1 MQRIRGKLTYSNVVA
16 TLALFLVLAGGSAF
30 AAKQILPK
38 NSVGTKQIK
47 NGAVAAAKLKKGS
60 VTAGK
65 LAPGAVG
72 TNALAE
78 GAVSTGKLANGA
90 VSTGKLASGAVT
102 TGNIAP
108 GAVTSGT
115 IANQAVGTSKLATGA
130 VANGNLANDAV
141 TSNKVKD
148 GSLTSADVAPNTF
161 LAANGTAV
169 NAEKLDGLGPS
180 EFVRGKARFMSA
192 RVVVPA
198 GQSSEVLELDFAHI
212 EGTCSAGSVPTQSI
226 VAELNLEN
234 AFYTAINFGASNGAS
249 STTEIGTANAL
260 TAGTSLTATH
270 TAITPQ
276 SVTWQ
281 AAYNDGTDEVATA
294 WVSDQ
299 DEGGSCVFMAQGT
312 TTLG

>member
-1 MQRIRGKLTYSNVVA
+1 MQSIRSKLTYSNVVA
-16 TLALFLVLAGGSAF
+16 TLALILVLGGGSAL
-30 AAKQILPK
+30 AAKQMLPK

-47 NGAVAAAKLKKGS
+47 NGAVAAGKLKNGS
-60 VTAGK
+60 VTAAK
-65 LAPGAVG
+65 LAGGAV
-72 TNALAE
+72 TAA
-78 GAVSTGKLANGA
+78 SLANGA
-90 VSTGKLASGAVT
+90 VTAATL
-102 TGNIAP
+102 AP
-108 GAVTSGT
+108 GAVTSNA
-115 IANQAVGTSKLATGA
+115 ISNQAVDTSKLATGA
-130 VANGNLANDAV
+130 VANGNLAADAV
-141 TSNKVKD
+141 TSDKVKD
-148 GSLTSADVAPNTF
+148 GSLTSTDVAPNTF

-169 NAEKLDGLGPS
+169 NSMQLDGLGPS

-198 GQSSEVLELDFAHI
+198 GQSREVLELNFAHI

-234 AFYTAINFGASNGAS
+234 AFYTAINFGPS
-249 STTEIGTANAL
+249 STAPGTTDIGTANAL

-270 TAITPQ
+270 TSVTPQ

-281 AAYNDGTDEVATA
+281 AAYNDGTDQVATA

-299 DEGGSCVFMAQGT
+299 DEGGSCVFIAQGT

>member
-1 MQRIRGKLTYSNVVA
+1 MHRIRGKLTYANVVA

-30 AAKQILPK
+30 AAKQMLPK
-38 NSVGTKQIK
+38 GSVGTKQIK
-47 NGAVAAAKLKKGS
+47 NGAVAAAKLKNGA
-60 VTAGK
+60 VTGAK
-65 LAPGAVG
+65 LAA
-72 TNALAE
+72 
-78 GAVSTGKLANGA
+78 GAVST
-90 VSTGKLASGAVT
+90 SKLASGAVT

-108 GAVTSGT
+108 AAVTAGT
-115 IANQAVGTSKLATGA
+115 IANQAVGTSKLGGGA

-141 TSNKVKD
+141 TSDKVKD

-169 NAEKLDGLGPS
+169 NSAQLDGLGAS

-198 GQSSEVLELDFAHI
+198 GQSREVLELNFAHI
-212 EGTCSAGSVPTQSI
+212 EGTCSGGSVPTQSI
-226 VAELNLEN
+226 VAELDLEN
-234 AFYTAINFGASNGAS
+234 AFYTAIDYGAS
-249 STTEIGTANAL
+249 STAPGTTEIGTANAL
-260 TAGTSLTATH
+260 TAGASLTATH
-270 TAITPQ
+270 AVTTPQ

-281 AAYNDGTDEVATA
+281 AAYNDGTDQVATA

-299 DEGGSCVFMAQGT
+299 DEGGSCVFIAQGT

>member
-1 MQRIRGKLTYSNVVA
+1 MQRIRGNLTYSNVVA

-38 NSVGTKQIK
+38 NSIGTKQIK
-47 NGAVAAAKLKKGS
+47 NGAVAAAKLKNGS

-65 LAPGAVG
+65 LAAGAV
-72 TNALAE
+72 N
-78 GAVSTGKLANGA
+78 
-90 VSTGKLASGAVT
+90 TGKLASGAVT

-108 GAVTSGT
+108 GAVASGT
-115 IANQAVGTSKLATGA
+115 IANQAVGTSKLAAGA
-130 VANGNLANDAV
+130 VANGNLADGAV
-141 TSNKVKD
+141 TSAKVKD

-169 NAEKLDGLGPS
+169 NSAKLDGLGPS

-212 EGTCSAGSVPTQSI
+212 DGTCSGGSVPTQSI

-234 AFYTAINFGASNGAS
+234 AFYTAINFGTS
-249 STTEIGTANAL
+249 STAPGTTEIGTANAL

-270 TAITPQ
+270 TVTAPQ

-281 AAYNDGTDEVATA
+281 AAYNDGTDEVATV

-299 DEGGSCVFMAQGT
+299 DEGGSCVFIAQGT

>member
-1 MQRIRGKLTYSNVVA
+1 MHRIRGKLTYSNVVA
-16 TLALFLVLAGGSAF
+16 SLALFLVLAGGTAV
-30 AAKQILPK
+30 AAKQMLPK
-38 NSVGTKQIK
+38 NSVGSNQIK
-47 NGAVAAAKLKKGS
+47 KGAVASAKLKNGS

-65 LAPGAVG
+65 LAPGAVD
-72 TNALAE
+72 TSKLAG
-78 GAVSTGKLANGA
+78 GAVNTE
-90 VSTGKLASGAVT
+90 KLASGAVT
-102 TGNIAP
+102 AGNIGP
-108 GAVTSGT
+108 GAVTSGA

-161 LAANGTAV
+161 LAANGTAL
-169 NAEKLDGLGPS
+169 NSEKLGGLGAS

-198 GQSSEVLELDFAHI
+198 GQSSEVLELNFAHI
-212 EGTCSAGSVPTQSI
+212 EGTCSGGSVPTQSI

-234 AFYTAINFGASNGAS
+234 AFYTAINYGTSNGAS

-260 TAGTSLTATH
+260 TAGTSLIATH
-270 TAITPQ
+270 TAQTPQ

-281 AAYNDGTDEVATA
+281 AAYNDGTDQVATA

-299 DEGGSCVFMAQGT
+299 DEGGSCVFIAQGT

>member
-1 MQRIRGKLTYSNVVA
+1 MHRIRGNLTYSNVVA

-30 AAKQILPK
+30 AAKQMLPK

-47 NGAVAAAKLKKGS
+47 SGAVAAAKLKNGS
-60 VTAGK
+60 VTGAK
-65 LAPGAVG
+65 LAAGAVG
-72 TNALAE
+72 TNKLAD
-78 GAVSTGKLANGA
+78 GAVNS
-90 VSTGKLASGAVT
+90 GKLASGAVT

-108 GAVTSGT
+108 GAVTAGT
-115 IANQAVGTSKLATGA
+115 IANQAVGTSKLAGGA

-141 TSNKVKD
+141 TSDKVKD
-148 GSLTSADVAPNTF
+148 GSLTSTDVAPNTF

-169 NAEKLDGLGPS
+169 NSAQLDGLGPS

-198 GQSSEVLELDFAHI
+198 GQSREVLELNFAHI
-212 EGTCSAGSVPTQSI
+212 EGTCSGGSVPTQSI
-226 VAELNLEN
+226 VAELDLEN
-234 AFYTAINFGASNGAS
+234 AFYTAIDFGLS
-249 STTEIGTANAL
+249 STAPGTTEIGTANAL
-260 TAGTSLTATH
+260 TAGGSLTATH
-270 TAITPQ
+270 AAVTPQ

-281 AAYNDGTDEVATA
+281 AAYNDGTDQVATA

-299 DEGGSCVFMAQGT
+299 DEGGSCVFIAQGT

>member
-1 MQRIRGKLTYSNVVA
+1 MQRIRGNLTYSNVVA

-30 AAKQILPK
+30 AAKQMLPK

-65 LAPGAVG
+65 LAADAVG
-72 TNALAE
+72 TSTLAD
-78 GAVSTGKLANGA
+78 
-90 VSTGKLASGAVT
+90 
-102 TGNIAP
+102 
-108 GAVTSGT
+108 GAVTS
-115 IANQAVGTSKLATGA
+115 A
-130 VANGNLANDAV
+130 
-141 TSNKVKD
+141 KVKD

-169 NAEKLDGLGPS
+169 NSARLDGLGPS
-180 EFVRGKARFMSA
+180 AFVRGKARFMSA

-212 EGTCSAGSVPTQSI
+212 EGTCSGGSVPTQSI
-226 VAELNLEN
+226 VADLNLEN
-234 AFYTAINFGASNGAS
+234 AFYTAIDFGTS
-249 STTEIGTANAL
+249 STAPGTTEIGTANAL
-260 TAGTSLTATH
+260 TAGSLLTATH
-270 TAITPQ
+270 TVTTPQ

-281 AAYNDGTDEVATA
+281 AAYNDGADEVATA

-299 DEGGSCVFMAQGT
+299 DEGGSCVFIAQGT

>member
-1 MQRIRGKLTYSNVVA
+1 MHRIRGKLTYSNVVA
-16 TLALFLVLAGGSAF
+16 SLALFLVLAGGTAV
-30 AAKQILPK
+30 AAKQMLPK
-38 NSVGTKQIK
+38 NSVGTNQIK
-47 NGAVAAAKLKKGS
+47 KGAVASAKLKNGS

-72 TNALAE
+72 TSTLAD
-78 GAVSTGKLANGA
+78 GAVNTGKL
-90 VSTGKLASGAVT
+90 SSGAVT

-115 IANQAVGTSKLATGA
+115 IANQAVGTSKLSAGA
-130 VANGNLANDAV
+130 VANGNLADDAV
-141 TSNKVKD
+141 TPAKVKD

-161 LAANGTAV
+161 LAANGTAA
-169 NAEKLDGLGPS
+169 NSAELDGLGPS
-180 EFVRGKARFMSA
+180 DFVRGKARFMSA

-198 GQSSEVLELDFAHI
+198 GQSREVLELDFAHI
-212 EGTCSAGSVPTQSI
+212 EGTCSGGSVPTQSI
-226 VAELNLEN
+226 VAELDLEN
-234 AFYTAINFGASNGAS
+234 AFYTAINFGTS
-249 STTEIGTANAL
+249 STAPGTTEIGTANAL
-260 TAGTSLTATH
+260 TAGTSLTAAH

-294 WVSDQ
+294 YVSGQ

>member
-1 MQRIRGKLTYSNVVA
+1 MQRIRAKLTYSNVVA

-30 AAKQILPK
+30 AAKQMLPK

-47 NGAVAAAKLKKGS
+47 NGAVAAAKLKNGS

-65 LAPGAVG
+65 LAAGSVGTSKLAGGAVN
-72 TNALAE
+72 TE
-78 GAVSTGKLANGA
+78 
-90 VSTGKLASGAVT
+90 KLASGAVT
-102 TGNIAP
+102 AGNIGP
-108 GAVTSGT
+108 GAVTSGA

-161 LAANGTAV
+161 LATNGTAV
-169 NAEKLDGLGPS
+169 NAEKLGGLGPS

-198 GQSSEVLELDFAHI
+198 GQSSEVLELNFAHI

-234 AFYTAINFGASNGAS
+234 AFYTAIDKGTS
-249 STTEIGTANAL
+249 STAPGTTEIETANAL
-260 TAGTSLTATH
+260 TAGASLIVPHTVTS
-270 TAITPQ
+270 PQ

-281 AAYNDGTDEVATA
+281 AAYNDGTDQVATA

-299 DEGGSCVFMAQGT
+299 DEGGSCVFIAQGT